1 MQFLAILKL
10 IITILPFL
18 IDAVKAIEDA
28 IPGQGK
34 GEMKLA
40 AIRTV
45 VESAYEATDEV
56 LPKIESVW
64 PVIQKTIAGLVSIFN
79 ASGIFKK

>member
-10 IITILPFL
+10 IITILPLL

-45 VESAYEATDEV
+45 VESAYEAADEA
-56 LPKIESVW
+56 LPKIESFW
-64 PVIQKTIAGLVSIFN
+64 PVIQKTISGLVSIFN

>member
-56 LPKIESVW
+56 LPKIESFW